1 MNEIILKLRDKDDKA
16 AYEYSKLLGAESAQ
30 SDKYLPMIPQFADM
44 LEDKSSY
51 VRARGF
57 ILICNQARW
66 AKDGQ
71 IADVFDRMR
80 VLLYDSKPTVVRQC
94 LLALH
99 EVVLY
104 RSEMAEMIIDAVN
117 HIDVS
122 KNKENMSPLIKK
134 DIDELMKVLG

>member
-1 MNEIILKLRDKDDKA
+1 
-16 AYEYSKLLGAESAQ
+16 
-30 SDKYLPMIPQFADM
+30 MIPQFADM

-57 ILICNQARW
+57 ILMCNQARW

-122 KNKENMSPLIKK
+122 KYKESMSPLIKK
-134 DIDELMKVLG
+134 DIDELMKVL